1 MTSGAFYFPMLR
13 KRARILARTYKRLL
27 ALPVLSWVCYP
38 SSQIE
43 YDRNSFCRVTGRA
56 RTPNSPI
63 FLFLMR
69 GPARA
74 SLSDVYEI
82 LRSRALHGRA
92 QDLVL
97 LPVLARWPCCL
108 IAFVAPAGLYCC
120 RTILLGSG
128 LGSGRVRIRARGR
141 CSMPRTTQ
149 RAASAACASAPL
161 PRSPK
166 AALRIS

>member
-74 SLSDVYEI
+74 SLS
-82 LRSRALHGRA
+82 LTCTRSCGRPGRA

-97 LPVLARWPCCL
+97 LYVSYHTRAQSPY
-108 IAFVAPAGLYCC
+108 GDHQ
-120 RTILLGSG
+120 
-128 LGSGRVRIRARGR
+128 GRVADADRRRAHHAKGR
-141 CSMPRTTQ
+141 LCRSMRVG
-149 RAASAACASAPL
+149 APE

-166 AALRIS
+166 RAPPPNTRAAYRLAI